1 MGLARWLGTVVG
13 RVRHDYAVG
22 RGIGGETIVRRTPKW
37 EQAHG
42 TPPPR
47 QQMQDQ
53 QRYATSDDVYAAVNR
68 IAEAASTVPFDVQL
82 NGELDSE
89 HDLALLLQRG
99 NPWHGG
105 VGFWIRVYGQ
115 LLLSG
120 EVYLVI
126 DRDNP
131 FDRRMPNALWPVPGH
146 LITPLPGDD
155 KQIVRGY
162 KFKPAGAAE
171 REAIMLDPADVV
183 PICLWNPAS
192 PLRGLS
198 PLSSLRPALDAELQ
212 AKRANAEL
220 FANGA
225 MIDGLISVPG
235 ITEVQRAQMEDALH
249 SRYTGDGNRH
259 RVGVLA
265 AEASLLPMT
274 LTPRDAEFLALDKLT
289 TQDVAKAYG
298 IPPMFL
304 GDMSDATYSN
314 YETAHRSF
322 WEQGILPK
330 LRLVVGA
337 INVHLATQF
346 GHNIE
351 VAPDLSAVEAL
362 RENDKVLAD
371 TYTAM
376 VRGGLDRLWSA
387 RRVFGDDVPEEAVSE
402 LIPTVLQP
410 ATAREPVATPGQ
422 PPAPPARAAGPLTL
436 KAAASPRLQAARA
449 ALLPGAARAVDRA
462 FAAQWKVASSVI
474 DGLDIPTP
482 AKADDYTQQASDDAA
497 DSIFRAIAASDAMRE
512 AVETVILDGMQGAF
526 RANAEVYGIT
536 IDPGRATDVTQQF
549 IRDTAAKKV
558 QWVNETTRGLIRD
571 GIAEA
576 IENGEGLTGARK
588 RIQAAFRGSDEPG
601 QENVYPDRVENIAQ
615 TELARAFNYGTLQQF
630 IEAGIEWQE
639 WSYSGNPNSRHGD
652 IDGQVRRVGE
662 PFDVHGHPARYPADE
677 SLPISEA
684 ARCGCVAYPR
694 ETGPEE

>member
-1 MGLARWLGTVVG
+1 MGLARWLGEVVG
-13 RVRHDYAVG
+13 RIG
-22 RGIGGETIVRRTPKW
+22 RDWQIGKGQGGETVVRRFPKW
-37 EQAHG
+37 EQLNG
-42 TPPPR
+42 VPPTR
-47 QQMQDQ
+47 AMLSDQ

-68 IAEAASTVPFDVQL
+68 IADAASTVPLDVL
-82 NGELDSE
+82 LGGDPDPE

-105 VGFWIRVYGQ
+105 TGFWMRVYIS
-115 LLLSG
+115 LLLAG

-131 FDRRMPNALWPVPGH
+131 YDRAMPNALWPVQPH
-146 LITPLPGDD
+146 LMTPLPGDD
-155 KQIVRGY
+155 RNIVRGY
-162 KFKPAGAAE
+162 KYKPPAAAE
-171 REAIMLDPADVV
+171 KDALLLEPRDVV
-183 PICLWNPAS
+183 PICLWNPES

-198 PLSSLRPALDAELQ
+198 PLASLRPALDAELQ
-212 AKRANAEL
+212 AKKANAEL
-220 FANGA
+220 FSNGA
-225 MIDGLISVPG
+225 MIDGLISAPG
-235 ITEVQRAQMEDALH
+235 ITEAQRAQIEDAL
-249 SRYTGDGNRH
+249 RAKYVGDGQRH
-259 RVGVLA
+259 KVGVLA

-330 LRLVVGA
+330 MRLVVGA
-337 INVHLATQF
+337 INVHLAPQF
-346 GHNIE
+346 GDDIE

-371 TYTAM
+371 TYGVM

-410 ATAREPVATPGQ
+410 AKVSEPVATPGQ
-422 PPAPPARAAGPLTL
+422 PAAPAPPKAAGPMTL
-436 KAAASPRLQAARA
+436 KAAASPRLAAARA
-449 ALLPGAARAVDRA
+449 ALLPGAARAVDQA
-462 FAAQWKVASSVI
+462 FAEQWQVAEPL
-474 DGLDIPTP
+474 LDTLRLPT
-482 AKADDYTQQASDDAA
+482 KAIEDDAEAAA
-497 DSIFRAIAASDAMRE
+497 DSIFRAIAASDAMRK
-512 AVETVILDGMQGAF
+512 AVETVINDGMAGAF
-526 RANAEVYGIT
+526 RANGEVYGIS
-536 IDPGRATDVTQQF
+536 IEPARATDVTRQF
-549 IRDTAAKKV
+549 IRDTAAEKV
-558 QWVNETTRGLIRD
+558 EWINGTTRNLLRD
-571 GIAEA
+571 GIATA
-576 IENGEGLTGARK
+576 IENGEGLTGVRK

-601 QENVYPDRVENIAQ
+601 QEKVYPDRVENIAQ

-639 WSYSGNPNSRHGD
+639 WSYSGKPNSRHGD

-662 PFDVHGHPARYPADE
+662 PFDVHGHAARYPADE
-677 SLPISEA
+677 QLPIGEA